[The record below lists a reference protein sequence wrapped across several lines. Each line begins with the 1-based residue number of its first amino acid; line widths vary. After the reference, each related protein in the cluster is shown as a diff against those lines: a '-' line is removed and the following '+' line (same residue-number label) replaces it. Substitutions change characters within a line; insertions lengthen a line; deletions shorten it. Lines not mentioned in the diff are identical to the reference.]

1 MCHCHYSS
9 VCMTCN
15 KKWYCEREFCKTQRS
30 GSVRTVIPLPNIE
43 RNRFTASDWSEQEED
58 LRLIG
63 HSLRK
68 GLVCVLLFSVKSA
81 GSDRL
86 YKLDS

>member
-1 MCHCHYSS
+1 M
-9 VCMTCN
+9 
-15 KKWYCEREFCKTQRS
+15 
-30 GSVRTVIPLPNIE
+30 IPLPNIE
-43 RNRFTASDWSEQEED
+43 RNRFTASDWSEPEDD

-68 GLVCVLLFSVKSA
+68 GLVCVLLSVKSA

-86 YKLDS
+86 YKLDSLDVVSVLERI